1 MPTTDSRWQLEQLYT
16 VNEIKQIV
24 KTFEKQLDQLDEAR
38 LSLRSQVSLFEGL
51 MAQAEELSDF
61 IYCLYAEDVSRAE
74 IADLLDQAERIQA
87 RLKGSETLLEKRLR
101 HVPEAEWEALTKI
114 TSFYYLTERC
124 EIAKRRL
131 SAEQEQLIQNLGI
144 DGFSAWEQLYE
155 QRLIGLRIPLERGA
169 VTIGEAMYQAVNGLT
184 REDRQTAAEA
194 VEALCVSESDDFAF
208 LLNRIAGYRL
218 QVYAKRGWSDVIM
231 EMCEQNRIQ
240 RKTIEAMLTAIDQ
253 DRPLFQSYYA
263 RKLVVAQIKE
273 PSWHDLES
281 TSFTSDR
288 HVPYETAQAVILKQ
302 FNRLDSGLADFTK
315 HVFEAGWVDAEN
327 RPGKAEG
334 GFCASFPVQK
344 ESRIFMTYRQ
354 AYQDV
359 VTLAHELGHAYHNSL
374 LYDLPFLDQIKGTS
388 VAETASTFMENLVLD
403 AVIEQSQQEEKVAL
417 LEIKIQEGLKYAG
430 VIPNLFRFE
439 QRFYAERQ
447 HGPVSG
453 TRMTELMQEEEA
465 DLYGELIRSTAPF
478 KWVYIGHLYSTDKPF
493 YNIPYTVGYLLSN
506 RLYMSVKQSKS
517 AFVCQFEPLLRDS
530 GQATIEELIE
540 RHLGEDPQ
548 SVEFWKQSLTPLRES
563 ISLYMNETDS
573 LIPVD

>member
-1 MPTTDSRWQLEQLYT
+1 M
-16 VNEIKQIV
+16 
-24 KTFEKQLDQLDEAR
+24 
-38 LSLRSQVSLFEGL
+38 
-51 MAQAEELSDF
+51 
-61 IYCLYAEDVSRAE
+61 
-74 IADLLDQAERIQA
+74 
-87 RLKGSETLLEKRLR
+87 
-101 HVPEAEWEALTKI
+101 
-114 TSFYYLTERC
+114 
-124 EIAKRRL
+124 
-131 SAEQEQLIQNLGI
+131 
-144 DGFSAWEQLYE
+144 
-155 QRLIGLRIPLERGA
+155 
-169 VTIGEAMYQAVNGLT
+169 
-184 REDRQTAAEA
+184 
-194 VEALCVSESDDFAF
+194 
-208 LLNRIAGYRL
+208 
-218 QVYAKRGWSDVIM
+218 
-231 EMCEQNRIQ
+231 
-240 RKTIEAMLTAIDQ
+240 
-253 DRPLFQSYYA
+253 
-263 RKLVVAQIKE
+263 
-273 PSWHDLES
+273 
-281 TSFTSDR
+281 
-288 HVPYETAQAVILKQ
+288 KQ

-315 HVFEAGWVDAEN
+315 HVFEAGWVDAKN

-388 VAETASTFMENLVLD
+388 IAETASTFMENLVLD
-403 AVIEQSQQEEKVAL
+403 AVIEQSEQEEKVAL

-465 DLYGELIRSTAPF
+465 DLYGELVRSTAPF

-517 AFVCQFEPLLRDS
+517 AFIRQFEPLLRDS